1 MSQEITQNQSWLS
14 RKYLAYELL
23 TNLWFVGAI
32 WLYFYRIFI
41 TDQQV
46 GLLDGFAFAIG
57 LIAEVPSGA
66 LADRFGRDKMVKLG
80 QVLAGSG
87 LLIQAFGS
95 SFIPFFVGQAIMM
108 VGVSFV
114 SGADEALFFGKINF
128 DRSSVNWRKLVTRG
142 SQFALTGSLFA
153 VVTGGLLYT
162 INPRIPWILTGLSF
176 ISSALLIWSIK
187 DTRIERQAKKFST
200 EFREHLASIKS
211 GFAQFRA
218 PKLLLY
224 IPIIIT
230 VQGLFYTA
238 GWGLLRLVLLDRFHF
253 DPFWGS
259 IVIATSSLITVG
271 ILALM
276 HKYAE
281 NMSERRVVALISF
294 GAAASLLLS
303 LADIGIWGFF
313 VIFALYAG
321 EHVLYPF
328 MSEVL
333 NNRAPEDQRA
343 TVLSVASFLRT
354 LPYVALA
361 PIIGYLNTRGNLEYF
376 LISWAFVICL
386 AILLY
391 LSLKKTDIKISMIK
405 EKVGMEGRVPEVG
418 NFE

>member
-1 MSQEITQNQSWLS
+1 MNQELTHNQRWLS
-14 RKYLAYELL
+14 RKYLIYELL

-95 SFIPFFVGQAIMM
+95 SFIPFFVGQAVMM
-108 VGVSFV
+108 IGVSFV
-114 SGADEALFFGKINF
+114 SGADEALFFGKLNF
-128 DRSSVNWRKLVTRG
+128 DRSSVSWRKLVTHG
-142 SQFALTGSLFA
+142 SQFALVGSLFA
-153 VVTGGLLYT
+153 VVTGGWLYS
-162 INPRIPWILTGLSF
+162 INPRIPWILTGLAF
-176 ISSALLIWSIK
+176 MSSTLLIWSIK
-187 DTRIERQAKKFST
+187 DTRIEKQTKKFSV
-200 EFREHLASIKS
+200 ELKEHLASIKTS
-211 GFAQFRA
+211 FAQFRA

-253 DPFWGS
+253 DPFFGS
-259 IVIATSSLITVG
+259 LVIATSSLITVG

-281 NMSERRVVALISF
+281 NMSEKRVVTLISL
-294 GAAASLLLS
+294 GAASSLLLS
-303 LADIGIWGFF
+303 LADIGMWGYV
-313 VIFALYAG
+313 VIFMLYAG

-328 MSEVL
+328 MSEIL

-361 PIIGYLNTRGNLEYF
+361 PIIGYLNTHGDLEYF
-376 LISWAFVICL
+376 LVSWALLICL
-386 AILLY
+386 AVLLY
-391 LSLKKTDIKISMIK
+391 LSLKKTDAKVSMVK
-405 EKVGMEGRVPEVG
+405 EKIVV
-418 NFE
+418 